1 MSEGILITNGADIS
15 YASPLDFVLDS
26 RLKGGLKVAQ
36 PLVINPKTEMT
47 LDPFDSYYYGSRSH
61 SLGYIPAVICFQDG
75 RFGTGWQ
82 NGATIVDPSV
92 SADINNVYFQV
103 PTSSL
108 LYVFIFGEKVSD
120 S

>member
-1 MSEGILITNGADIS
+1 MANGILITNGADIP

-36 PLVINPKTEMT
+36 PIVINPKTEMT
-47 LDPFDSYYYGSRSH
+47 FVSADNYYYGSRSH
-61 SLGYIPAVICFQDG
+61 GMGYVPAVICFQDG
-75 RFGTGWQ
+75 KFGVGWQ
-82 NGATIVDPSV
+82 NEALVFNPSV
-92 SADINNVYFQV
+92 SADANNIYFQV